1 MNRTDIHNAID
12 AERERQDRIHGPTL
26 DIQRIPAVLG
36 EEFGEV
42 CEAIND
48 HAHRDRLREEL
59 IQCAAV
65 CVKAIDSM
73 DRMGMRVVTVDPSKI
88 PPEDSWYTYVTVA
101 DDEA

>member
-1 MNRTDIHNAID
+1 MTNPYDDIRR
-12 AERERQDRIHGPTL
+12 ERERQDRIHGLALP
-26 DIQRIPAVLG
+26 IERIPTVLG

-65 CVKAIDSM
+65 CVKAIESM

-88 PPEDSWYTYVTVA
+88 PPEDSWYTSVTVA